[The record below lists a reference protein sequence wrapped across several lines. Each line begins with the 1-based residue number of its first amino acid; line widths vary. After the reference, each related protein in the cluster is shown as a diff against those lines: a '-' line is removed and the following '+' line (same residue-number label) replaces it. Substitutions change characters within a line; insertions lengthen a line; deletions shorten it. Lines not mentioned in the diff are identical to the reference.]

1 MNIKEKGENT
11 INVTENYI
19 ALSRSLKMLENS
31 KSIDELR
38 PALRICIHNLML
50 YTDSICKEKG
60 FSFSETKT
68 NIQDMRA
75 EEEKFARILAKLD
88 NKKGE

>member
-11 INVTENYI
+11 ISVTENYI
-19 ALSRSLKMLENS
+19 ALSRSLKLLESS
-31 KSIDELR
+31 KSIEELR

-60 FSFSETKT
+60 FSFSEKKT
-68 NIQDMRA
+68 DIRDMRA
-75 EEEKFARILAKLD
+75 EEEKFARVLAKLEG
-88 NKKGE
+88 KKGE